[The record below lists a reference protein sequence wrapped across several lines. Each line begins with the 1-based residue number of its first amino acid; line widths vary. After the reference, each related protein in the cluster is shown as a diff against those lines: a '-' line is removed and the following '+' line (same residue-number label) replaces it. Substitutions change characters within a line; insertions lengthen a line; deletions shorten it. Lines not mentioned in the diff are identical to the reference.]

1 MATNDFQVTVS
12 NDATPG
18 TGAIK
23 ADWYTDTLINE
34 SWFFIDLDTP
44 VACTFHRSTR
54 CLASAFWKSQELSSL
69 AACIFHTFRPPQ
81 LGLFVRLGV
90 SGIDDVEAGF
100 WRLWSMV
107 LPAVAFC
114 SQDSEKVPRLVNMNP
129 DKSLEADGRYEIP
142 TTWLT
147 TLLQDFVVSD
157 HTYYFWYICKEYQ
170 RMICWF
176 VYLLLSCLFASG
188 VSLVVYRFVCSALL
202 LASLSILLVEIS
214 DVMLQQLA
222 LIFSNDGTKAQRPWC
237 SRAKMLV
244 IQVRCLY
251 TSCTTGMIYVSRHP
265 WLVVENDTCWS
276 MNMVNQLMFRLFH
289 ARADVID

>member
-1 MATNDFQVTVS
+1 MKHHEASSKWVMATNDFQVTVS

-54 CLASAFWKSQELSSL
+54 CLASVFWKSQELSSL
-69 AACIFHTFRPPQ
+69 AACIFPYLSALASAP
-81 LGLFVRLGV
+81 GLCK
-90 SGIDDVEAGF
+90 AGYLRHWRCGGRF
-100 WRLWSMV
+100 WRSMV

-170 RMICWF
+170 RMICRF

-222 LIFSNDGTKAQRPWC
+222 LMFSNDGTKAQRPWC
-237 SRAKMLV
+237 IRP
-244 IQVRCLY
+244 RC
-251 TSCTTGMIYVSRHP
+251 
-265 WLVVENDTCWS
+265 
-276 MNMVNQLMFRLFH
+276 
-289 ARADVID
+289 